1 VTDADRR
8 SEWSGFRK
16 VDVQPPQT
24 PSQTRRP
31 SSPATPRPTRR
42 ASRRAPKEQVA
53 PAASPAAVTE
63 EAPAPAAPAPTT
75 GPPSPTAVWIAADQ
89 LEYLRSQATDQA
101 TTKTQVFLDCFEVVY
116 EQLKAEGPATQPRKI
131 LPQRPPRRRGRV
143 EGGSPASLYLTPAER
158 EVIDGLATQ
167 VGLTRSA
174 LVSRVI
180 DRARRAPAQGSTQA

>member
-16 VDVQPPQT
+16 VDVEPPAT
-24 PSQTRRP
+24 PRQTRP
-31 SSPATPRPTRR
+31 VSPPATPRPTRS
-42 ASRRAPKEQVA
+42 ATRRAPKEQGA
-53 PAASPAAVTE
+53 PPARPPAAAVTE
-63 EAPAPAAPAPTT
+63 EAAQAAPAPAP
-75 GPPSPTAVWIAADQ
+75 GQPSPTAVWIAAEQ
-89 LEYLRSQATDQA
+89 LEYLRSQATEQA
-101 TTKTQVFLDCFEVVY
+101 TTKTQVFLDCFEDAY
-116 EQLKAEGPATQPRKI
+116 EQLKAEGPATPPRKI

-158 EVIDGLATQ
+158 EVIDGLATE

-180 DRARRAPAQGSTQA
+180 DRARRAMA